1 MKSFTFFVTVFLLC
15 IVSANAEEKMGELEG
30 LLVAKDKSGKWV
42 EFIADGSE
50 KTVKYIPEW
59 VGGNPNDGGGLKKET
74 MEAISK
80 IPAPNRV
87 LLKWKHEEHL
97 RVLEIKLLEP
107 DKKEGSTEGVVT
119 IVNETWFEIKINKG
133 DKVRVERFMPH
144 WKGGNPK
151 DGGGLEKEM
160 LQEIAKLKVGDTVS
174 VKWVYDERK
183 RVTKIT
189 KAIKD

>member
-1 MKSFTFFVTVFLLC
+1 MKAFTFFVTVFLLC
-15 IVSANAEEKMGELEG
+15 IVGVNAEEKMGELEG

-50 KTVKYIPEW
+50 KAVKYIPEW

-80 IPAPNRV
+80 IPSPNRV